1 MHFLRSACRAH
12 DYVQPP
18 LLKCKLCRRVRRLLP
33 LSACSPPGSA
43 QDPRVFTRGGRGTRL
58 GSPAPQRTP
67 PGPGRS
73 VPERRVISTT
83 REPSAT
89 AAQRK
94 QLRNQGL
101 ADGKVKWRPGCL
113 KPLQ

>member
-1 MHFLRSACRAH
+1 M
-12 DYVQPP
+12 
-18 LLKCKLCRRVRRLLP
+18 LP
-33 LSACSPPGSA
+33 LSALSPPGSA
-43 QDPRVFTRGGRGTRL
+43 RDLHIFVRRGRGTL
-58 GSPAPQRTP
+58 LSSPAPRRAP

-73 VPERRVISTT
+73 VSERGVISTV
-83 REPSAT
+83 REPSAA